1 MAIKYTWDVEVRKVN
16 PYNLKSSQQNII
28 ENVGFSLIATEGKK
42 QSMIAGATSF
52 DVKAGVAEDSFTS
65 IDSVDDA
72 KIQEWIES
80 RLGADRVTQM
90 KEELKENIARLLE
103 GFDPIGE

>member
-1 MAIKYTWDVEVRKVN
+1 MAIKYIWDVEVRRVN

-52 DVKAGVAEDSFTS
+52 DVKEGVAVDSFVG
-65 IDSVDDA
+65 IDLVDDA
-72 KIQEWIES
+72 KIQEWIET
-80 RLGADRVTQM
+80 RLGEDKVAVM
-90 KEELKENIARLLE
+90 KKELEENIKALPDD
-103 GFDPIGE
+103 FDPKGE